1 MKNVFAAGVALLAL
15 SSLAVTAQEGKR
27 GDQGGGQRQAPAAA
41 QPSPGGGGMRGGGEM
56 RGGGAMRGGGEIRG
70 GGMMQQ
76 RQARPDAGMQRGPRM
91 GGDTPRMQRQPGM
104 QRQMMRGDRSG
115 MAQRQMQRGDRNW
128 NRGDRNWRRD
138 NWRNRNNW
146 RGPAAASAFV
156 FLGGPRIIVRPGW
169 CRGLHR
175 GYHRA
180 PGLGWHRGT
189 HRGLYRC

>member
-1 MKNVFAAGVALLAL
+1 MKKLAISVAALLAL

-41 QPSPGGGGMRGGGEM
+41 QQSPGGGGMRGGGEM

-91 GGDTPRMQRQPGM
+91 GGDRPRMQRQPGM
-104 QRQMMRGDRSG
+104 QREMM
-115 MAQRQMQRGDRNW
+115 
-128 NRGDRNWRRD
+128 RGDRNWRRGD